1 MSHYLSDIAARSIEN
16 DTSSLLPLTPAH
28 NAADTGKAGKFTEE
42 NSEPD
47 SVAQNEFVQQSIVP
61 DQPFLSQ
68 KVQQSVITN
77 TTEST
82 VPGKNIQ
89 PSYLSKHIERGEVD
103 EENSQVKNNL
113 PESVS
118 FKMVEPSQKI
128 TVQSFDAGN
137 NVNETIFVNKT
148 VSKIIAEKK
157 ELNKSKVEKKDSKPA
172 DVAYADEKVSVKN
185 QMINPVKDEVQ
196 KKNKLQQN
204 NSRIERITPI
214 QPDTEHTKPVQRINI
229 NQPAPKLVIG
239 KIIVEILPPIKPAPQ
254 KVITRVVQSPA
265 NDHHSKSNK
274 LIFGLGQL

>member
-1 MSHYLSDIAARSIEN
+1 
-16 DTSSLLPLTPAH
+16 
-28 NAADTGKAGKFTEE
+28 
-42 NSEPD
+42 
-47 SVAQNEFVQQSIVP
+47 
-61 DQPFLSQ
+61 
-68 KVQQSVITN
+68 
-77 TTEST
+77 
-82 VPGKNIQ
+82 
-89 PSYLSKHIERGEVD
+89 
-103 EENSQVKNNL
+103 
-113 PESVS
+113 
-118 FKMVEPSQKI
+118 MVEPSQKI
-128 TVQSFDAGN
+128 TEQSLNAGN
-137 NVNETIFVNKT
+137 NVNETIPVNKT
-148 VSKIIAEKK
+148 VSKIITEKK
-157 ELNKSKVEKKDSKPA
+157 ELNKSKVEKKDSKTA
-172 DVAYADEKVSVKN
+172 DVVYADEEVSVKK

>member
-1 MSHYLSDIAARSIEN
+1 MSHYLSDIAARSIGN
-16 DTSSLLPLTPAH
+16 DTSSSLPLTPAH
-28 NAADTGKAGKFTEE
+28 NAADTGKAAKFTEE

-47 SVAQNEFVQQSIVP
+47 SVGQNEFVQQSIVP
-61 DQPFLSQ
+61 VQTFLPQ

-113 PESVS
+113 RQSVS

-128 TVQSFDAGN
+128 TVQSLDAGN

-157 ELNKSKVEKKDSKPA
+157 ELNKSKVEKKDNKPA
-172 DVAYADEKVSVKN
+172 DVAYADKKVSVKN

-229 NQPAPKLVIG
+229 NQPVPKLVIG
-239 KIIVEILPPIKPAPQ
+239 KIIVEILPPIKPTPQ